1 MRPLSAILPALLDRK
16 RNRAA
21 LFGLK
26 VQGAWAE
33 VVEEVVGEAAA
44 MGSSVEALRGEILIV
59 RVSSSALA
67 SELRLHSKQIFE
79 KLNSLLPRP
88 MIKRM
93 RFRG

>member
-1 MRPLSAILPALLDRK
+1 MRPLSAILPAVLDRK
-16 RNRAA
+16 RNRSA

-26 VQGAWAE
+26 VQDAWFG

-44 MGSSVEALRGEILIV
+44 MGSSVEALRGDTLIV
-59 RVSSSALA
+59 RTASSAL
-67 SELRLHSKQIFE
+67 STELRLYSKQIFG

-88 MIKRM
+88 MIRKM